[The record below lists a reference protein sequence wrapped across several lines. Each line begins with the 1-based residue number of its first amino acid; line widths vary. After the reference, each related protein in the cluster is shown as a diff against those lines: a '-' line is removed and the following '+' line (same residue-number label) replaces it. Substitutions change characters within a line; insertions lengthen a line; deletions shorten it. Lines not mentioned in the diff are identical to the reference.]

1 MAVVL
6 RIYEVKYE
14 DFSLEGF
21 DPRDVEQ
28 VLADHFP
35 CWGVGDGVLFSV
47 DAEQI
52 EEILDEGEGLTG
64 KERKILEALKAEAE
78 KREGRVFD
86 LMCLY

>member
-1 MAVVL
+1 MVL

-14 DFSLEGF
+14 DFRLEGF
-21 DPRDVEQ
+21 DPREVEQ
-28 VLADHFP
+28 VLADHFN
-35 CWGVGDGVLFSV
+35 CWSVGDCVLFSV
-47 DAEQI
+47 DAELI
-52 EEILDEGEGLTG
+52 EEILDEGEGLTE